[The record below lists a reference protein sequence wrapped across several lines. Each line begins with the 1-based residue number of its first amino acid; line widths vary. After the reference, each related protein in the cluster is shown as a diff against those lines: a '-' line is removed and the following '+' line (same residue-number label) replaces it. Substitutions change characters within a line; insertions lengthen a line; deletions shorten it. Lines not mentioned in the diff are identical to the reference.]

1 MTVFYSIES
10 TGPLNTTPAAM
21 ANGVFYRSK
30 LRCIRASITMAS
42 QTTSDTIVLGVLPA
56 GSIFA
61 FGMITASATLGS
73 TQVAIG
79 ITGTTSK
86 YKAAGTFTNAD
97 TPTLFG
103 VATVMAGTAALT
115 AEETV
120 FVTISAATMPSSG
133 TLVFHLYYL
142 AV

>member
-1 MTVFYSIES
+1 MTVFYSVES

-21 ANGVFYRSK
+21 ANGAFYRAK
-30 LRCIRASITMAS
+30 MRCIRASITMAS

-56 GSIFA
+56 GAIFA
-61 FGMITASATLGS
+61 FGTVTTSATLGS
-73 TQVAIG
+73 TQIAVG

-86 YKAAGTFTNAD
+86 YKAAATFTNTD
-97 TPTLFG
+97 TPTFFG
-103 VATVMAGTAALT
+103 VATVMAGTATLT

-120 FVTISAATMPSSG
+120 FVTISAATMPAAG
-133 TLVFHLYYL
+133 TLVFHLFYL